1 MLLLLFLIIDL
12 NVLVPAVIK
21 QIFIAAAELVIP
33 TEIPINESNSE
44 KVIQPVIIDVKISK
58 CLT

>member
-12 NVLVPAVIK
+12 NVLVSAVIK

>member
-1 MLLLLFLIIDL
+1 MLLLLLLIIDL

>member
-21 QIFIAAAELVIP
+21 QIFIAAAELVIT